1 MLVEIHSHNQK
12 NLLKNYWNLLRILK
26 RIRQK
31 RKKAGKEL
39 DGERKCEYNNG
50 SAYIYPIVQHNLQ
63 LEGRVE

>member
-1 MLVEIHSHNQK
+1 M
-12 NLLKNYWNLLRILK
+12 LRILK